1 MFREVKSPAYGTG
14 IATNL
19 VSSEERQRYNYGG
32 RVGLWAGTGGD
43 KRKFFK
49 KKPMYPP
56 YESWQGPRNEY
67 WTQTNLP
74 DGVFPPQ
81 GKGRTKYVYDEIDY
95 AEGIPKNLATMDYN
109 IEGVSS
115 KPYKIGELETYG
127 GGDRQT
133 KRGDIFGSGYT
144 GQGTGEDTLKNKYS
158 VDISDMSLEE
168 ARDIG
173 RESDWWKMQK
183 GDVFAQTHAGF
194 GDEGEDLG
202 YKYLSADTWVD
213 DKGNLRSQ
221 KDLSDTGKMVMQ
233 EKFKKEQVDDP
244 IVEEDKFINPN
255 DETLKAGKGINFD
268 DMPKPKFEETETLDI
283 EGIVDKYYDKKGSL
297 GAAQLGLAGQI
308 LKAGFQP
315 KKDAMA
321 TVGDAMGQFGKDISE
336 DKKAFKKLAATGEIQ
351 RELYRMSRAEEG
363 KQDRET
369 LEYKNKLTKW
379 LKDNGVEEDEIS
391 DIENYVSIYGWD
403 ENKRGAMTG
412 HQHQDLIATF
422 DEDFATKSIVI
433 SPTTTGIGKDKVTS
447 LTEFDQ
453 TQLNDA
459 DEGDVII
466 IGKDIFVKD
475 SSAPGKMRKTNYT
488 QLKLS
493 KNKKPK
499 KKDKLLSAAGI

>member
-1 MFREVKSPAYGTG
+1 
-14 IATNL
+14 
-19 VSSEERQRYNYGG
+19 
-32 RVGLWAGTGGD
+32 
-43 KRKFFK
+43 
-49 KKPMYPP
+49 
-56 YESWQGPRNEY
+56 
-67 WTQTNLP
+67 
-74 DGVFPPQ
+74 
-81 GKGRTKYVYDEIDY
+81 
-95 AEGIPKNLATMDYN
+95 
-109 IEGVSS
+109 
-115 KPYKIGELETYG
+115 
-127 GGDRQT
+127 
-133 KRGDIFGSGYT
+133 
-144 GQGTGEDTLKNKYS
+144 
-158 VDISDMSLEE
+158 
-168 ARDIG
+168 
-173 RESDWWKMQK
+173 
-183 GDVFAQTHAGF
+183 
-194 GDEGEDLG
+194 
-202 YKYLSADTWVD
+202 
-213 DKGNLRSQ
+213 
-221 KDLSDTGKMVMQ
+221 
-233 EKFKKEQVDDP
+233 
-244 IVEEDKFINPN
+244 
-255 DETLKAGKGINFD
+255 
-268 DMPKPKFEETETLDI
+268 
-283 EGIVDKYYDKKGSL
+283 
-297 GAAQLGLAGQI
+297 
-308 LKAGFQP
+308 
-315 KKDAMA
+315 
-321 TVGDAMGQFGKDISE
+321 
-336 DKKAFKKLAATGEIQ
+336 
-351 RELYRMSRAEEG
+351 MSRAEEG